1 MLNFSSDEFYSTDS
15 VVLFIDFFK
24 EFFFYLNIWNHVWII
39 LNEVLF
45 TTLHVQCSEE
55 LPSDSDLSIT

>member
-24 EFFFYLNIWNHVWII
+24 EFFLPEYLKPR
-39 LNEVLF
+39 LDY
-45 TTLHVQCSEE
+45 S
-55 LPSDSDLSIT
+55 